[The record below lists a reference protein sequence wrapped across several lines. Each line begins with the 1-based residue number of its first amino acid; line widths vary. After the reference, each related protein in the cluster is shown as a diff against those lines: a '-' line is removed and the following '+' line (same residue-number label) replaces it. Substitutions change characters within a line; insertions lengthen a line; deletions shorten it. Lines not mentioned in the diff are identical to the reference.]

1 MSGTTARMLLDQTG
15 GRARWCIALALLVV
29 SGCEG
34 AILEPASSETPAP
47 AEPGPAE
54 QAPDRSAPASS
65 AAPEPEPEPVLPER
79 ARSEL
84 PLVPIEVPEQVQ
96 LPPIGHLSGPSELVP
111 GAIAALSPFETSP
124 VPDFYQEPGT
134 AAGRALDVNPEGGEV
149 VDPYSGILE
158 LRYVDAKLIGAGLPI
173 EIVRTYRPNRTP
185 PGFLDTDYLGRRNA
199 IGVGWDLHFG
209 RVYQPRLRGCRP
221 ARVFADANPVVE
233 LADGTR
239 KVFFLADANAAGALP
254 YDYITQDRWVAR
266 CNPAASG
273 GLIVYDPNGLIYT
286 FATLGA
292 VSSGDPFDTWSLTSV
307 KDRNNN
313 TLTFQYVTIGG
324 LLLPAGVVASDGRQ
338 VTLSYTTLPSGQALL
353 AAVATPT
360 GSTTFN
366 HTLASAGTDHYKLT
380 RVIGPADA
388 GAPTFEYGYYSDAPE
403 PGYNPHALRS
413 MRNPFGGV
421 TSYQYASVSL
431 ASDPIFQNSMV
442 ISQKQRSDGTQ
453 WTYRFGLRLTGSEL
467 DYTEIITPTTN
478 EVYTHCGYRGLKL
491 ATAQCQLK
499 DGLLQA
505 KEVYARSAGGVIVAG
520 NKTGT
525 LVHRETLTWGH
536 VLVANQSE
544 YRPGST
550 GLTLPAGAYE
560 DRLLM
565 TVTERGGERFT
576 QIRSNFDAYSNV
588 GLLTE
593 YHGPVVLSYGQDPPS
608 DELTTRQKVYTYWTS
623 TTLPRWI
630 LHEVASESLIDGCD
644 SIRFPTWSSIPST
657 FLGHGY
663 IGFGTGATAIAPEC
677 QRRLNLGLPAGG
689 TERSFDALGNVEW
702 TRTIGRTD
710 QTTYTR
716 NADGTIATTTD
727 PLLRVTR
734 YESYYRGVPRR
745 EVKEEGVVITRVV
758 DAAGNVTSETRPG
771 PNAPTVLTS
780 PRWSF
785 AYDGLN
791 RVKRVTTPKG
801 QTITTTFSYPAP
813 SCVGCVATRTLA
825 RGDFRR
831 VESFDAFGRQVKI
844 VLSSALNPALSITSE
859 TEYDLIGRKSVV
871 WGPGAKNVDGTRYAY
886 DALDRVTSVTHVVG
900 GVNESS
906 ASFVFNRG
914 GLEVVM
920 TDERGKVMVTSYD
933 AYGSPEDKL
942 LSQVEQRAVPANRSV
957 ITRHYHTRFG
967 KTVEVAQS
975 GFDGTTPVSASRLYI
990 PDERGRVVLIQE
1002 PEYGL
1007 RGNIYDDA
1015 GNLTQ
1020 TWAATNSRV
1029 TMTYD
1034 RLNRRTR
1041 TDYPNSTQDV
1051 ELSYWPNGSIRT
1063 ARTLRGTTPVV
1074 STDYAYDLNGN
1085 LLSEATTHDGR
1096 VFRTSYTYS
1105 FGDALAT
1112 LTYPDGLVV
1121 NYAPDVFGRPTRAG
1135 TFATSVSYYPSGQVR
1150 DVVYGN
1156 GKTMTMTRNGR
1167 GQTQRVSVPGVVD
1180 LAYSFDAAG
1189 NPTRIDDGIDP
1200 AASRT
1205 MGYDDLGRLITADGP
1220 WGLGTFSY
1228 NGLGSMTAMTLG
1240 GETTTYAHATSGRL
1254 GVRLSR
1260 VSTTIGGTTTIL
1272 TPSYDTYGNALS
1284 SARAD
1289 LVHDDGG
1296 RLTRATLRSSP
1307 TTFALYTYDAL
1318 GRRIARQTSATGE
1331 PTFTITSQSG
1341 RLHHQ
1346 LAGGNRRD
1354 YIWLGALLI
1363 AQRDDDCVV
1372 GRDLDADGISDCA
1385 EVQAQLN
1392 PNLASD
1398 ALLDADGDGLDNRGE
1413 LAAGT
1418 HLNRPDTDGDGNPD
1432 GAEVRVG
1439 SNPLVV
1445 DTLSD
1450 LDGDGLNTTQEIAA
1464 GTRADRADTDGDGL
1478 NDKYEFDNGLNPLS
1492 ATDRD
1497 LDLDGDGW
1505 SNYLEA
1511 VAGSLANSADYFP
1524 APGRLRVELPLAS
1537 MAGDAPSGLL
1547 ITPSGNL
1554 IVETRELVS
1563 SAIRVLLSAYTPS
1576 GTRLWQFNPG
1586 SFGYNAPIVGP
1597 DNTVYVFTSASSTPE
1612 LMAISSSGA
1621 LRWRRPVSLITNVGS
1636 LNSRPRP
1643 FALGPDGMLYLT
1655 ADDGGVR
1662 GLHVIDPASNT
1673 VLRRTPLNGVPEG
1686 VVVAANGTA
1695 YVGGEKI
1702 SAISPA
1708 GALLWQ
1714 INAPTR
1720 GPKPDGSALT
1730 ADETR
1735 ARVAALGGDGT
1746 IYVVH
1751 ETLYP
1756 GDRQLIALQS
1766 SGVARWSVSVS
1777 EEIDNVLV
1785 GPGELIYVLANTKL
1799 WSFRADGTSRW
1810 AATPCAGYPASST
1823 SGNWGKAAPALSA
1836 DGTLWMGCST
1846 AVISVRA
1853 ADGLSKYPAYSGF
1866 DTPGTANLANS
1877 APAIAPNGDVFVLRG
1892 RALHFTYGTI
1902 WGLEGYPAAGVAPGW
1917 SMADGSAQRAG
1928 RVQP

>member
-1 MSGTTARMLLDQTG
+1 MIGTTARMRRDHNEG
-15 GRARWCIALALLVV
+15 PARWRHVILTLLLV

-34 AILEPASSETPAP
+34 AILEPAQHDTPPAPDQTTPA
-47 AEPGPAE
+47 AEPEP
-54 QAPDRSAPASS
+54 QL
-65 AAPEPEPEPVLPER
+65 EPEPEPDLVLPQR
-79 ARSEL
+79 TRSEL
-84 PLVPIEVPEQVQ
+84 PLIPIEAPEQIP
-96 LPPIGHLSGPSELVP
+96 LPPIGHLSPPSELVP
-111 GAIAALSPFETSP
+111 GAIAAVSPFEASP

-149 VDPYSGILE
+149 IDPFSGMLE
-158 LRYVDAKLIGAGLPI
+158 LRYVDAKLVGAGPPI

-185 PGFLDTDYLGRRNA
+185 PGFVDADYLGRRNA

-221 ARVFADANPVVE
+221 ARVFADSNPVVE

-239 KVFFLADANAAGALP
+239 KVFFLADADATGALP

-266 CNPAASG
+266 CNTAPGG
-273 GLIVYDPNGLIYT
+273 GLIVYDPAGLIYT
-286 FATLGA
+286 FTTLGA

-307 KDRNNN
+307 RDRNNN
-313 TLTFQYVTIGG
+313 TLTFRYVTIGG
-324 LLLPAGVVASDGRQ
+324 LLLPAGVLASDGRQ
-338 VTLSYTTLPSGQALL
+338 VTLTYATLPSGQALL
-353 AAVATPT
+353 STVATPT
-360 GSTTFN
+360 GSTTFS
-366 HTLASAGTDHYKLT
+366 HTVVVAATDHYKLT
-380 RVIGPADA
+380 RVTGPADA
-388 GAPTFEYGYYSDAPE
+388 GAPTFEYAYYGDTTE
-403 PGYNPHALRS
+403 PGFNPHALRS
-413 MRNPFGGV
+413 MQNPFGGL
-421 TSYQYASVSL
+421 TTYQYASVSL

-442 ISQKQRSDGTQ
+442 IASKVRSDGAQ

-467 DYTEIITPTTN
+467 DHTEIITPTSN
-478 EVYTHCGYRGLKL
+478 EVYAHCGFRGLKL

-499 DGLLQA
+499 DGLLQS
-505 KEVYARSAGGVIVAG
+505 KEVYARNAGGVIVG
-520 NKTGT
+520 GSKSGT
-525 LVHRETLTWGH
+525 LLRRESMTWGH

-544 YRPGST
+544 YRPTSS

-565 TVTERGGERFT
+565 TVTEQGGERFT
-576 QIRSNFDAYSNV
+576 QIRSNFDAHSNV
-588 GLLTE
+588 GLVTE
-593 YHGPVVLSYGQDPPS
+593 YHGPVVLSYGQDPPNN
-608 DELTTRQKVYTYWTS
+608 ELTTRQKVYTYWTA
-623 TTLPRWI
+623 TALPQWI
-630 LHEVASESLIDGCD
+630 LHEVATESLIDGCE
-644 SIRFPTWSSIPST
+644 SILFPTWGSIPST

-677 QRRLNLGLPAGG
+677 QRRLSLGLPAGG
-689 TERSFDALGNVEW
+689 SERSFDARGNVQW
-702 TRTIGRTD
+702 TRTLGRTD

-716 NADGTIATTTD
+716 NADGTVATVTD

-734 YESYYRGVPRR
+734 LESYYRGVPRR
-745 EVKEEGVVITRVV
+745 EVKEEGVVITRTV

-771 PNAPTVLTS
+771 PNAPATTTS

-813 SCVGCVATRTLA
+813 GCGGCLATKTLA

-831 VESFDAFGRQVKI
+831 VESYDAFGRQLRI
-844 VLSSALNPALSITSE
+844 VLSSAVNPALSITSE
-859 TEYDLIGRKSVV
+859 TEYDVVGRRSVV
-871 WGPGAKNVDGTRYAY
+871 WGPGARNIDGTRYAY

-900 GVNESS
+900 GVNETS

-920 TDERGKVMVTSYD
+920 TDERGKVVVTSYD
-933 AYGSPEDKL
+933 AYGSPEDKFL
-942 LSQVEQRAVPANRSV
+942 AQVEQRAVPANRSV

-967 KTVEVAQS
+967 KTVEIAQS
-975 GFDGTTPVSASRLYI
+975 GYDGTTAVSASRLFI
-990 PDERGRVVLIQE
+990 PDERGRIVLVQE

-1007 RGNIYDDA
+1007 RGNIYDDV

-1020 TWAATNSRV
+1020 TWAATNPRV
-1029 TMTYD
+1029 TMSYD
-1034 RLNRRTR
+1034 RLNRRIR
-1041 TDYPNSTQDV
+1041 TDYPNSTHDV

-1074 STDYAYDLNGN
+1074 TTDYAYDLNGN

-1096 VFRTSYTYS
+1096 IFRTSYTYS

-1135 TFATSVSYYPSGQVR
+1135 TFATSVSYHPSGQVR
-1150 DVVYGN
+1150 DIVYGN
-1156 GKTMTMTRNGR
+1156 GKVMTMTQNGR
-1167 GQTQRVSVPGVVD
+1167 GQIQRLSVPGVVD
-1180 LAYSFDAAG
+1180 LSYTFDGAG

-1200 AASRT
+1200 TATRT
-1205 MGYDDLGRLITADGP
+1205 MSYDDLGRLITADGP
-1220 WGLGTFSY
+1220 WGLGTFAY
-1228 NGLGSMTAMTLG
+1228 NGLGSMTSMTLG

-1260 VSTTIGGTTTIL
+1260 VTTTAGTNTTSLI
-1272 TPSYDTYGNALS
+1272 PSYDAYGNARS
-1284 SARAD
+1284 SALAD

-1296 RLTRATLRSSP
+1296 RLTRATLRSAPS
-1307 TTFALYTYDAL
+1307 TFALYTYDAM

-1341 RLHHQ
+1341 RLHFQ

-1354 YIWLGALLI
+1354 YVWLGALLI

-1392 PNLASD
+1392 PSLPTD
-1398 ALLDADGDGLDNRGE
+1398 ALLDADGDGLDNRSE

-1418 HLNRPDTDGDGNPD
+1418 HINRPDTDGDGNLD

-1439 SNPLVV
+1439 SDPLVV
-1445 DTLSD
+1445 DTFSD
-1450 LDGDGLNTTQEIAA
+1450 SDGDGLNTTEEIAA

-1478 NDKYEFDNGLNPLS
+1478 NDKYEFDNRLNPLG
-1492 ATDRD
+1492 AADRD

-1505 SNYLEA
+1505 SNYLES
-1511 VAGSLANSADYFP
+1511 VAGSLANDAGNHP
-1524 APGRLRVELPLAS
+1524 VPGRLRVELSLSS
-1537 MAGDAPSGLL
+1537 MAGDAPNGLL
-1547 ITPSGNL
+1547 IAPNGNL
-1554 IVETRELVS
+1554 IVESRDLIS
-1563 SAIRVLLSAYTPS
+1563 STIQVRLSAYARS
-1576 GTRLWQFNPG
+1576 GTLLWQFNPG
-1586 SFGYNAPIVGP
+1586 SYGYNAPIVGP
-1597 DNTVYVFTSASSTPE
+1597 DSTVYYFTSAASAPE
-1612 LMAISSSGA
+1612 LMAISSNGA
-1621 LRWRRPVSLITNVGS
+1621 LRWRRPVTLITNVGS

-1662 GLHVIDPASNT
+1662 GLHVIDPATNT
-1673 VLRRTPLNGVPEG
+1673 VVRRTPLSVVPEG
-1686 VVVAANGTA
+1686 VVVAADGTA

-1702 SAISPA
+1702 SAVSPA

-1714 INAPTR
+1714 INAPVR
-1720 GPKPDGSALT
+1720 APKADGSALT

-1735 ARVAALGGDGT
+1735 ARVAALGSDGT
-1746 IYVVH
+1746 IYLVH
-1751 ETLYP
+1751 ETIYP
-1756 GDRQLIALQS
+1756 GDRELFAIQS
-1766 SGVARWSVSVS
+1766 NGVARWSVRVT
-1777 EEIDNVLV
+1777 EEIDNVLL
-1785 GPGELIYVLANTKL
+1785 GPGDFVYVLANSRL

-1810 AATPCAGYPASST
+1810 SSTPCAGYPASSS
-1823 SGNWGKAAPALSA
+1823 SGNWGKASPALSS

-1846 AVISVRA
+1846 AVVSVRA
-1853 ADGLSKYPAYSGF
+1853 ADGLPKYPAYAGF
-1866 DTPGTANLANS
+1866 NTPGTSNLANN

-1892 RALHFTYGTI
+1892 RAQNYTYGTI
-1902 WGLEGYPAAGVAPGW
+1902 WGFEGYPAAGVAPGW